1 MKITKIE
8 KKKRLYLVEID
19 KKESLY
25 VTEDTI
31 VKYMLTKEKA
41 LSKDQLEDIKNFAQF
56 SHGKNLALYFIS
68 FKQRTEKEVRDYL
81 FKHEI
86 NPHIIPQIIDNLKK
100 DHWIDDYK
108 LLESLAQ
115 QNLNSGDKGA
125 YALKQKWL
133 QKGCEKQV
141 IDEVLTQFDFSEVAI
156 KVTINQLEL
165 EADEENEQAL
175 LYKEIEKQYQKFSKK
190 YDGYE
195 LKQHLTQSLFRK
207 GYDFDAIASALR
219 EYF

>member
-31 VKYMLTKEKA
+31 VKYMLTKEMA

-86 NPHIIPQIIDNLKK
+86 NPHIFPKSLII
-100 DHWIDDYK
+100 
-108 LLESLAQ
+108 
-115 QNLNSGDKGA
+115 
-125 YALKQKWL
+125 
-133 QKGCEKQV
+133 
-141 IDEVLTQFDFSEVAI
+141 
-156 KVTINQLEL
+156 
-165 EADEENEQAL
+165 
-175 LYKEIEKQYQKFSKK
+175 
-190 YDGYE
+190 
-195 LKQHLTQSLFRK
+195 
-207 GYDFDAIASALR
+207 
-219 EYF
+219 

>member
-31 VKYMLTKEKA
+31 VKYMLTKEMA

-86 NPHIIPQIIDNLKK
+86 NPHIIPQIIDLINIFDLK
-100 DHWIDDYK
+100 
-108 LLESLAQ
+108 
-115 QNLNSGDKGA
+115 
-125 YALKQKWL
+125 
-133 QKGCEKQV
+133 
-141 IDEVLTQFDFSEVAI
+141 
-156 KVTINQLEL
+156 
-165 EADEENEQAL
+165 
-175 LYKEIEKQYQKFSKK
+175 
-190 YDGYE
+190 
-195 LKQHLTQSLFRK
+195 
-207 GYDFDAIASALR
+207 
-219 EYF
+219 